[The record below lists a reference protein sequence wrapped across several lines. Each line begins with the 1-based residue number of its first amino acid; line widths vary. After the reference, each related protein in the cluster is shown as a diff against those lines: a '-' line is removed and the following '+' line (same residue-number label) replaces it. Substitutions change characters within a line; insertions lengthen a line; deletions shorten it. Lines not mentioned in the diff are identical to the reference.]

1 MRGRSSRYNRVGGTL
16 ILLLLLAMTITGCN
30 FKDIDRRIFVVA
42 IGIDPGEQDGTFK
55 VSLKLAIPQ
64 GDVTK
69 IDEKMLILT
78 EESESISEALR
89 RMKSKVEKEL
99 DYVHCKTIILGER
112 IAAKDIWQVTDW
124 AVRRRDIQ
132 SILNFAV
139 GRPGALE
146 VLQVKPPSERIPSNS
161 LILAMSGQGTESP
174 FISSVY
180 SYQLMRSI
188 YENGIDP
195 ILPIIEAQGK
205 EQFLINK
212 IALLDKNK
220 IRLVLTPDE
229 TRLFN
234 LLSRSNLRTNFPAH
248 IGSGMYEYYT
258 ESSSSGYKIVVP
270 REGEPYIRYTIKI
283 RAILE
288 ENSTEEMIT
297 HHMLKKIGEAG
308 AAELSSA
315 VQALLVKIRE
325 SGMDPMGWGLH
336 YGARHWNNKTEMT
349 EWERLYPRLGF
360 RVEAKVEVKY
370 SGMIK

>member
-1 MRGRSSRYNRVGGTL
+1 MRTKRSAVF
-16 ILLLLLAMTITGCN
+16 LLLLLICMTVTGCN

-42 IGIDPGEQDGTFK
+42 IGIDPGKVEGTFK

-69 IDEKMLILT
+69 IDEKMQIIT

-99 DYVHCKTIILGER
+99 DYVHCKSLILGEQ
-112 IAAKDIWQVTDW
+112 IAAKDIRHVTDW

-132 SILNFAV
+132 LILNFAV

-174 FISSVY
+174 FISSVF

-195 ILPIIEAQGK
+195 ILPIIEAQGE

-220 IRLVLTPDE
+220 IKLVLTPDE

-248 IGSGMYEYYT
+248 LGGGMYQYYT
-258 ESSSSGYKIVVP
+258 ESSSSSYRIVTKQKDN
-270 REGEPYIRYTIKI
+270 PYIRYNIKI

-288 ENSTEEMIT
+288 ENSTEDMVT
-297 HHMLKKIGEAG
+297 HHMLKEIGESG
-308 AAELSSA
+308 AAELSKA
-315 VQALLVKIRE
+315 VTALLIKIRD

-336 YGARHWNNKTEMT
+336 YGARHWNNDTEMAV
-349 EWERLYPRLGF
+349 WESLYPRLKF
-360 RVEAKVEVKY
+360 QVKADVDVKY